1 MMGPPTFLLLL
12 KLLGHHGR
20 NRHVINRQLP
30 RIRNRLAQI
39 KGTAR
44 KRGFRE
50 SYSEREVLSML
61 RAEGWAEWGCKTTL
75 GQRR

>member
-30 RIRNRLAQI
+30 RIRNRLGQI
-39 KGTAR
+39 KGAAG

-50 SYSEREVLSML
+50 SYSE
-61 RAEGWAEWGCKTTL
+61 G
-75 GQRR
+75 